1 MTDYDSPWKEAISLY
16 FPEFMRFFFPNIAI
30 EIDWSQG
37 FQFLDTELQKIK
49 RETETGRREADKLVQ
64 VWQHNGQETWVLLH
78 IEVQSQPQSEF
89 AERMYIYNS
98 RLFDTYRRQVV
109 SLAVLADE
117 RSSWRPHR
125 YKRKLWGCK
134 SSLNFPIVKLLDY
147 NISQLDSNRNPFAA
161 IVQAHRAAQAMGA
174 NPENGYQNKL
184 RLVKSLYERGL
195 SRKDIVELFRL
206 IDWLMALPA
215 PEERRL
221 WTELET
227 LEKEKVMP
235 YITSVERF
243 GIEKGREQGRAE
255 ERQESILRILEVRF
269 VEVPAELKEQV
280 RAIANLEVLAEL
292 LTQAVTTESLPS
304 FQTVIDEVATSAG
317 EPDNPEQSLDTE

>member
-16 FPEFMRFFFPNIAI
+16 FPEFMRFFFPNIATD
-30 EIDWSQG
+30 IDWSRG

-147 NISQLDSNRNPFAA
+147 NISELESDPNPFAA
-161 IVQAHRAAQAMGA
+161 IVQAHRAAQAMGE
-174 NPENGYQNKL
+174 NPENGYPNKL

-195 SRKDIVELFRL
+195 SRQDIVELFRL
-206 IDWLMALPA
+206 IDWLMELPE

-221 WTELET
+221 WAEMET

-243 GIEKGREQGRAE
+243 GIEKGRAE
-255 ERQESILRILEVRF
+255 ERQEAILRILEVRF

-280 RAIANLEVLAEL
+280 KAIANLEVLAEL

-304 FQTVIDEVATSAG
+304 FQTVVDEVATSA
-317 EPDNPEQSLDTE
+317 EEADNPEE

>member
-16 FPEFMRFFFPNIAI
+16 FPEFMRFFFPNIATDI
-30 EIDWSQG
+30 NWSRG

-117 RSSWRPHR
+117 RPSWRPHR

-147 NISQLDSNRNPFAA
+147 NTSELDSNRNPFAA
-161 IVQAHRAAQAMGA
+161 IVQAHRAAQAMGK
-174 NPENGYQNKL
+174 NPEKGYQNKL

-206 IDWLMALPA
+206 IDWLMELPE

-243 GIEKGREQGRAE
+243 GIEKGRAE

-269 VEVPAELKEQV
+269 VEVPDELKEQV
-280 RAIANLEVLAEL
+280 RKIASLEVLAEL
-292 LTQAVTTESLPS
+292 LTQAVTVESLPS
-304 FQTVIDEVATSAG
+304 FQTVIDEVATSVQ
-317 EPDNPEQSLDTE
+317 EPDRREE